1 MSPSSSYRAK
11 IVSLEELARVSA
23 EAASRGQRRVL
34 CHGKFEV
41 MHPGHMRHLEWS
53 RQQGDLL
60 FVTLCEDC
68 DEWTS
73 NVSLEARLE
82 YVAALYM
89 VDYVAP
95 VPCMEATQS
104 VAELKPEVLV
114 RGQEFQTLRRRTAG
128 RERAELANYGGE
140 LLFSAGL
147 GGYSVL
153 GSEDRSG
160 PIPGSAAA
168 VSQMVERRGINFAHL
183 DEILSH
189 FPGLKVAVIGD
200 SILDEYVFC
209 DALGMSA
216 EDPVIVVR
224 PRKSNRYIGG
234 AAIVA
239 EHAQALGAQCHLFSV
254 VGDDEGAEFV
264 SNYATTS
271 NVEYHLLR
279 DPTRP
284 TTIKQRFIAGGKK
297 LLRVSYVEESPVSD
311 DLSEQLVD
319 SFSAVLDDLDLVIF
333 SDFSYGAN
341 SPIVVQQVS
350 QLAHQRSTLITADVQ
365 CSSQIATITKY
376 KNVNLA
382 TPTEREARMSL
393 WDMESSLAQIG
404 QDLLRKTHDRDLIIK
419 LGENGLLILH
429 GKWRGEQLV
438 DIDTEY
444 LSSFADDVNDPMGA
458 GDALLAASSL
468 ALAAGGNIFE
478 ASLLGNV
485 AAALEVSQVGNVPVT
500 RAKLERKLTRL
511 LEPLAQQVSVGEPT
525 SGSS

>member
-1 MSPSSSYRAK
+1 MTPSSSYRSK
-11 IVSLEELARVSA
+11 IVTLEDLVRISGK
-23 EAASRGQRRVL
+23 AASTGQRRVL

-60 FVTLCEDC
+60 FVTLCENC

-82 YVAALYM
+82 YLAALYM

-95 VPCMEATQS
+95 VPCMDATLS
-104 VAELKPEVLV
+104 VNELHPEVLV

-128 RERAELANYGGE
+128 RERAELAKFGGE

-160 PIPGSAAA
+160 PFKGSAAA
-168 VSQMVERRGINFAHL
+168 VSQMIARRDVKFAHL
-183 DEILSH
+183 DEILAR
-189 FPGLKVAVIGD
+189 FTGLKVAIIGD
-200 SILDEYVFC
+200 SIVDEYLFC

-239 EHAQALGAQCHLFSV
+239 EHAQALGAQCHFFSV
-254 VGDDEGAEFV
+254 VGDDDGAEFV
-264 SNYATTS
+264 TDYATTS
-271 NVEYHLLR
+271 DVEYHLLR

-311 DLSEQLVD
+311 DLSEQLVE
-319 SFSAVLDDLDLVIF
+319 SFAEVLSDLDLVIF

-341 SPIVVQQVS
+341 SPLVVRQVS
-350 QLAHQRSTLITADVQ
+350 ELARQRSKLVTADVQ

-376 KNVNLA
+376 KDVNLA

-404 QDLLRKTHDRDLIIK
+404 QDLLRKTRDRDLIIK
-419 LGENGLLILH
+419 LGESGLLILH
-429 GKWRGEQLV
+429 GRWEGDRLT

-444 LSSFADDVNDPMGA
+444 LSSFADEVNDPMGA

-468 ALAAGGNIFE
+468 TLAAGGSIFE

-485 AAALEVSQVGNVPVT
+485 AAALEVSEVGNVPVT

-511 LEPLAQQVSVGEPT
+511 LEPLVRMRA
-525 SGSS
+525 